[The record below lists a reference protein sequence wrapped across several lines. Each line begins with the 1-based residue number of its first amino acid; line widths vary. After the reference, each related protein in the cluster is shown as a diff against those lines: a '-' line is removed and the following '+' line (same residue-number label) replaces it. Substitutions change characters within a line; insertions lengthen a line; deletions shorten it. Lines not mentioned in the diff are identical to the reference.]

1 MGDNGPKKK
10 SPSQKSLAARTRRIV
25 RILEEAYG
33 IPRARRKREPLET
46 LIHGVLSQNTTD
58 VNSWRAYERL
68 MATFGSW
75 DAVKRARVSSV
86 ERAIRCGGLSN
97 VKATRI
103 KEILRRIEADFGA
116 LSLAA
121 LHEMDLDEALERLCP
136 LPGVGVKTVTV
147 TLLFACGR
155 DICPVDTHVHRLARR
170 IGLVPE
176 KSSRDQT
183 FFALRPLIDKG
194 KAYSLHCNLI
204 RHGRTVC
211 KAQRPRC
218 RGCLLRREC
227 NWAKARPSDSP
238 RQQCR

>member
-1 MGDNGPKKK
+1 MSEKTPARRE
-10 SPSQKSLAARTRRIV
+10 PSQRTLASRTRRIV

-33 IPRARRKREPLET
+33 VPRGRKKREPLET

-68 MATFGSW
+68 MGAFGSW
-75 DAVKRARVSSV
+75 DAVKRARVCSI
-86 ERAIRCGGLSN
+86 ERAIRCGGLSK
-97 VKATRI
+97 VKAGRI
-103 KEILRRIEADFGA
+103 KEILRRVEADFGA

-121 LHEMDLDEALERLCP
+121 LHKMDLDEALDRLRP

-170 IGLVPE
+170 IGLVPG
-176 KSSRDQT
+176 KSSRDRT
-183 FFALRPLIDKG
+183 FFALRPLIGRGKG
-194 KAYSLHCNLI
+194 YSLHCNLI
-204 RHGRTVC
+204 RHGRSVC

-218 RGCLLRREC
+218 GECTLRRQC
-227 NWAKARPSDSP
+227 DWAKAHSADSA
-238 RQQCR
+238 C